1 MKRTFLALLLLLP
14 VLAMA
19 KGPVSAKYLK
29 GGVPEENGVIV
40 FRKSF
45 SIPNMQEEQIRNTL
59 YNYISNA
66 LVAPAIHE
74 YRTRI
79 TSDGKED
86 GILVAKIEEY
96 MTFGHVTFIN
106 LDRTRFIYQIQAQA
120 EGNRVKLAISQISY
134 YYNED
139 GDGKNGVYY
148 RAEEWISDKEAIN
161 KKGTKLYPRSGKFR
175 IKTID
180 RVEEIFEKCMDAF
193 EEEATRPVAETPEK
207 KIRKA
212 VVEE

>member
-45 SIPNMQEEQIRNTL
+45 SIPNMQEEQIRKTL

-79 TSDGKED
+79 MSDGKED
-86 GILVAKIEEY
+86 GIIVAKIEEY
-96 MTFGHVTFIN
+96 
-106 LDRTRFIYQIQAQA
+106 FIYQIQAQA
-120 EGNRVKLAISQISY
+120 EGNRVKLSISQISY

-139 GDGKNGVYY
+139 GEGKNGVYY
-148 RAEEWISDKEAIN
+148 KGEEWISDKEAIN

-180 RVEEIFEKCMDAF
+180 RVENIFEKCMDAF
-193 EEEATRPVAETPEK
+193 EEEVTKPVEETPEK
-207 KIRKA
+207 KTRKA
-212 VVEE
+212 VVED

>member
-45 SIPNMQEEQIRNTL
+45 SIPNMQEEQIRKTL

-79 TSDGKED
+79 MSDGKED
-86 GILVAKIEEY
+86 GIIVAKIEKY

-120 EGNRVKLAISQISY
+120 EGNRVKLSISQISY

-139 GDGKNGVYY
+139 RDGANGITYK
-148 RAEEWISDKEAIN
+148 AEEWISDAEAVN

-180 RVEEIFEKCMDAF
+180 RVEDIFQKCMNAF
-193 EEEATRPVAETPEK
+193 EEG
-207 KIRKA
+207 RKN